1 MIINMI
7 RCTKLTIFLF
17 LLSLGFTQ
25 AQTSTETRRLGN
37 FNAVKVSTSIK
48 AELVQ
53 GDENKIEI
61 KATGIDLDKIES
73 GISDKTLEVKLGRGN
88 FRNHSVNVIV
98 TYRDIQGIEA
108 TTSASVVAK
117 DPIEAA
123 EAYLFAAT
131 SGYIE
136 VDITSEVLRIEAATS
151 SRIVVSGEADELTIK
166 AYTNAE
172 VDGKKLDAADV
183 DVLANTAAS
192 VYFNSTGSIVGSAA
206 TAAKIYYGGNP
217 SSMEVKTSTGG
228 SVQKK

>member
-1 MIINMI
+1 MKSFFN
-7 RCTKLTIFLF
+7 LTLLVFFLSAGTVF
-17 LLSLGFTQ
+17 S
-25 AQTSTETRRLGN
+25 QTSNETRRLGN

-53 GDENKIEI
+53 GSENKIEI

-73 GISDKTLEVKLGRGN
+73 NISDRTLEVKLGRGN
-88 FRNHSVNVIV
+88 FRNHTVNVVI

-131 SGYIE
+131 NGYIE
-136 VDITSEVLRIEAATS
+136 ADITSEVLHIEAATS
-151 SRIVVSGEADELTIK
+151 SKVVVSGEVDELNIK

-172 VDGKKLDAADV
+172 IDGKRLEASDV
-183 DVLANTAAS
+183 DVLANTAAT
-192 VYFNSTGSIVGSAA
+192 VHFNTTGSITGSAA
-206 TAAKIYYGGNP
+206 TAAKIYYGGTP
-217 SSMEVKTSTGG
+217 SSMEVKSSTGG
-228 SVQKK
+228 SIQKR

>member
-1 MIINMI
+1 MI
-7 RCTKLTIFLF
+7 RFTQLTFILF
-17 LLSLGFTQ
+17 FLSLGLVS

-37 FNAVKVSTSIK
+37 FNAVKVSTAIK

-53 GDENKIEI
+53 GNENKIEI

-73 GISDKTLEVKLGRGN
+73 NISDKTLEVKLGRGN
-88 FRNHSVNVIV
+88 FRNHSVNVVI

-131 SGYIE
+131 SGYVE
-136 VDITSEVLRIEAATS
+136 AEITSEILRVEAATS
-151 SRIVVSGEADELTIK
+151 SRIVVSGEADELNIK

-172 VDGKKLDAADV
+172 IDGKNFDASDV

-192 VYFNSTGSIVGSAA
+192 VYFNSIGSIVGSAA

-217 SSMEVKTSTGG
+217 TSMEVKTSTGG
-228 SVQKK
+228 SIQKK

>member
-1 MIINMI
+1 MK
-7 RCTKLTIFLF
+7 RFTQLTFFIF
-17 LLSLGFTQ
+17 LLSLGLTY
-25 AQTSTETRRLGN
+25 AQTSTETRRLDN

-53 GDENKIEI
+53 GNENKIEI

-73 GISDKTLEVKLGRGN
+73 SISDKTLEVKLGRGN
-88 FRNHSVNVIV
+88 FRNHSVNVVI

-117 DPIEAA
+117 DAIEAA

-136 VDITSEVLRIEAATS
+136 ADVTSEVLRIEAATNA
-151 SRIVVSGEADELTIK
+151 RIVVNGEADELRIK

-172 VDGKKLDAADV
+172 VDGKNFDASDV

-206 TAAKIYYGGNP
+206 TAGKIYYGGNP
-217 SSMEVKTSTGG
+217 KSMEVKTSTGG
-228 SVQKK
+228 SIQKK